1 MKYHVIIYVLCFDK
15 QVSNLAEREVKD
27 DRLKEIDDARV
38 LCLGLDRVSWGP
50 AVPL

>member
-1 MKYHVIIYVLCFDK
+1 MKYRVIMYVLCFYI